1 MTLIAPPQSA
11 AQAAQADLFGND
23 AAAPEGFRYQPDL
36 LGPREEEALVRRLAQ
51 LPFEPF
57 DFHGYKANRKVV
69 GFGLRYDYTSRQVLP
84 APPIPDWLTDLRLAA
99 AGFAGRP
106 AEAFVQVL
114 INEYAPDAGIGWH
127 RDKPHFG
134 EVIGVSLLSP
144 CRLRFRRKAG
154 AAWDRQSALLEP
166 RSAYLLSGPSRWVWE
181 HSIPPVSAHRYSITF
196 RSVATPGTM
205 QKSAPTASSSSERGT
220 GSGPSR

>member
-1 MTLIAPPQSA
+1 MTVLSA
-11 AQAAQADLFGND
+11 ASPLQTDLFGND
-23 AAAPEGFRYQPDL
+23 AGPEGFRYQPELID
-36 LGPREEEALVRRLAQ
+36 PREEEALVRRLAQ
-51 LPFEPF
+51 LSFEPF

-69 GFGLRYDYTSRQVLP
+69 GFGLRYDYSTRQVLP
-84 APPIPDWLTDLRLAA
+84 APPIPDWLTDLRVAA
-99 AGFAGRP
+99 ATFAGRP

-154 AAWDRQSALLEP
+154 AAWDRESAVLEP
-166 RSAYLLSGPSRWVWE
+166 RSAYLFSGAARGVWE
-181 HSIPPVSAHRYSITF
+181 HSISPLSEHRYSITF
-196 RSVATPGTM
+196 RSVAI
-205 QKSAPTASSSSERGT
+205 ASCGT